1 MATRRSRALDKRG
14 SETARAAWLY
24 YVEELTQGEVAWE
37 LGVSRSTV
45 VRLLRRAKESGL
57 VRITLDVP
65 RDVFEMEREVE
76 RLYGL
81 ERVRLVPETGDE
93 EKLKRWLGHAASEL
107 LLEKVKPGNTVA
119 VGWGTT
125 LRAMTGSLAG
135 TQATKGIKIVP
146 LAGGLHRA
154 SSGTNSYWV
163 AEQLG
168 RYFHAPVRALYAPL
182 FVEDHSTAE
191 ALIRDPDIGN
201 TLDLA
206 RQASLAV
213 FSVGTLHDEA
223 TMVQLGYLSPDEHA
237 FLREREAAGDIVCR
251 WIDVRGDPLELPPT
265 INPVGVT
272 LEELKEIPQRL
283 MIAGGVHKREAL
295 LGTLRGGHAT
305 TLVTDDST
313 AAYLLERVMDSARA
327 PERGDRHGKRPAERA
342 QPSTEKIS
350 PTTASADSPHDVARP
365 PSNGSG

>member
-1 MATRRSRALDKRG
+1 MAMRRSRALDKRG

-45 VRLLRRAKESGL
+45 VRLLRRAKETGL

-81 ERVRLVPETGDE
+81 EKVRLVPETGDE

-107 LLEKVKPGNTVA
+107 LLEKVEPGSTVA

-125 LRAMTGSLAG
+125 LRAMTNSLAG
-135 TQATKGIKIVP
+135 TQATEGIKVVP
-146 LAGGLHRA
+146 LVGGLHRA
-154 SSGTNSYWV
+154 ASGTNSYWV

-168 RYFHAPVRALYAPL
+168 RYFHAPVQALYAPL
-182 FVEDHSTAE
+182 FVEDRSTAE

-201 TLDLA
+201 TLELA
-206 RQASLAV
+206 RRASLCV
-213 FSVGTLHDEA
+213 FSVGTLRDEA
-223 TMVQLGYLSPDEHA
+223 TMVRLGYLSPEEHS
-237 FLREREAAGDIVCR
+237 FLRERKAAGDIVCR
-251 WIDVRGDPLELPPT
+251 WVDVQGNPVELPPA

-272 LEELKEIPQRL
+272 LEELKGIPKRL
-283 MIAGGVHKREAL
+283 LVAGGVPKREAL
-295 LGTLRGGHAT
+295 LGTLRGGYAT
-305 TLVTDDST
+305 ILVTDDST
-313 AAYLLERVMDSARA
+313 AAYLLERVMDSARV
-327 PERGDRHGKRPAERA
+327 PGRDGRNGHRLEEGA
-342 QPSTEKIS
+342 QTSTEGIS
-350 PTTASADSPHDVARP
+350 PTATGPPHDGFGS
-365 PSNGSG
+365 PSDSSG

>member
-1 MATRRSRALDKRG
+1 MAMRRSRALDRRG
-14 SETARAAWLY
+14 NETARAAWLY

-45 VRLLRRAKESGL
+45 VRLLRRAKETGL

-93 EKLKRWLGHAASEL
+93 EKLKRWLGRAASEL
-107 LLEKVKPGNTVA
+107 LLENVEPGSTVA

-125 LRAMTGSLAG
+125 LRAMTGSLTG
-135 TQATKGIKIVP
+135 TQAMEGIKIVP
-146 LAGGLHRA
+146 LVGGLHRA
-154 SSGTNSYWV
+154 ASGTNSYWV

-168 RYFHAPVRALYAPL
+168 RYFHAPVQALYAPL
-182 FVEDHSTAE
+182 FVEDRSTAE

-206 RQASLAV
+206 RRASLCV
-213 FSVGTLHDEA
+213 FSIGTLHDEA
-223 TMVQLGYLSPDEHA
+223 TMVRLGYLSPEEHA
-237 FLREREAAGDIVCR
+237 FLRERKAAADIVCR
-251 WIDVRGDPLELPPT
+251 WVDVQGNPVEPPPA

-272 LEELKEIPQRL
+272 LEELEGIPKRL
-283 MIAGGVHKREAL
+283 LVAGGVPKREAL
-295 LGTLRGGHAT
+295 LGTLRGGYAT

-313 AAYLLERVMDSARA
+313 AAYLLERVIASARV
-327 PERGDRHGKRPAERA
+327 PGRDGSNGHPPKEGA
-342 QPSTEKIS
+342 QTSTEGIA
-350 PTTASADSPHDVARP
+350 PTATDPPHDGV
-365 PSNGSG
+365 GSPFDSSG

>member
-1 MATRRSRALDKRG
+1 LDRRG

-81 ERVRLVPETGDE
+81 EKVRLVPETGDGE
-93 EKLKRWLGHAASEL
+93 QLKRWLGHAASEL
-107 LLEKVKPGNTVA
+107 LLEKVESGSTVA

-135 TQATKGIKIVP
+135 TQATEGIKIVP

-168 RYFHAPVRALYAPL
+168 RYLHAPVRALYTPL
-182 FVEDHSTAE
+182 FVEDRSTAE

-206 RQASLAV
+206 RHASLVV

-223 TMVQLGYLSPDEHA
+223 TMVQLGYLSPEEHS
-237 FLREREAAGDIVCR
+237 FLRERRAAGDIVCR
-251 WIDVRGDPLELPPT
+251 WIDVHGDPVELPPT

-272 LEELKEIPQRL
+272 LGELKEIPKRL
-283 MIAGGVHKREAL
+283 VVAGGVAKREAL
-295 LGTLRGGHAT
+295 LGTLRGGYAT

-327 PERGDRHGKRPAERA
+327 PGRSGRNGKRPAEVA
-342 QPSTEKIS
+342 QTPAEGSAS
-350 PTTASADSPHDVARP
+350 TTASSDPPHDGI
-365 PSNGSG
+365 S